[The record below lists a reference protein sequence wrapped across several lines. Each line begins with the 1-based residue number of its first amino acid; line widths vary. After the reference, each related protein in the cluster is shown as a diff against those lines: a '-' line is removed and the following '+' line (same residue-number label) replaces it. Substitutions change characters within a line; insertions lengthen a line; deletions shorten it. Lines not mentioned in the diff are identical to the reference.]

1 MEVENK
7 EKRSKFVNN
16 LENNFYFFSDND
28 EFLVLDF
35 DLDLMVFSI
44 KLSFRSLLIDSISD
58 GFLFDIDF
66 ERVFEVDIW
75 KEFDELEIKLI
86 KEVLIEE
93 DIEL

>member
-28 EFLVLDF
+28 EFLVSDF
-35 DLDLMVFSI
+35 DSDLMVFSI

>member
-44 KLSFRSLLIDSISD
+44 KLSFRSLLIDLISD

>member
-28 EFLVLDF
+28 EFLVSDF